1 MRTLAQVR
9 RGSGDQGFTLIELL
23 VAIVLMGIVTAPLA
37 NVVIQFMGL
46 SDLTT
51 ARVLESN
58 DAQIAAAYFAQDVSS
73 IGTRDGTDVLLQ
85 SIETAAPYATGLY
98 PCGVTGTPNALVRFA
113 WDDFTSST
121 TEQLVTVAYVVK
133 VVSGRS
139 ELHRL
144 RCVGTSK
151 TPVSDN
157 LLADDLDPLTA
168 PVIACSSSCTAAP
181 TVPMTVTL
189 TMTVKAVG
197 NNGAAYVVALSG
209 QRRQS

>member
-1 MRTLAQVR
+1 VSALAAARVR
-9 RGSGDQGFTLIELL
+9 SDDRGFTLIELL
-23 VAIVLMGIVTAPLA
+23 VGIVLIGIITAPLA
-37 NVVIQFMGL
+37 NVVIQFMGF

-58 DAQIAAAYFAQDVSS
+58 DAQIAGAYFAQDVASV
-73 IGTRDGTDVLLQ
+73 GTRNDADVLLQ
-85 SIETAAPYATGLY
+85 SVETAAPYGSGLY
-98 PCGVTGTPNALVRFA
+98 PCGAAGTPNAVVRFA
-113 WDDFTSST
+113 WDDFPSST

-133 VVSGRS
+133 AVSGRS

-168 PVIACSSSCTAAP
+168 PVLACSTTCTAAP
-181 TVPMTVTL
+181 AVPDTVTL
-189 TMTVKAVG
+189 TLTLKAVG
-197 NNGAAYVVALSG
+197 NNGTAYVVALSG
-209 QRRQS
+209 QRRQT